1 MIVETQKFYFEANIF
16 KGKEYKVIAKQDQPF
31 QAVTVEMIDT
41 TGGINK
47 QEFTNPYE
55 FFKWLASF

>member
-1 MIVETQKFYFEANIF
+1 
-16 KGKEYKVIAKQDQPF
+16 
-31 QAVTVEMIDT
+31 MIDT

-55 FFKWLASF
+55 FFKWLASFWLGFEIGILFKL